1 MSNEHNGTVFRVL
14 YPKISTGQEKLAPTG
29 RHGRHVF
36 ATLPPLPPLFPR
48 VVFKAMVLSLPCLC
62 SLSLLNEHQ
71 DALMMVA
78 SDCARLFTTM
88 KSLPQR
94 TDRREICRQTG
105 TGGAASNNPN
115 VIHMIPNPKVT
126 SPNQADLGETPA
138 HAFLRRL
145 ETGCWRGWR
154 FLPYVS

>member
-1 MSNEHNGTVFRVL
+1 MTFVPITLCPLLSWTGFKVIMGRGSPLAILTLIVAI
-14 YPKISTGQEKLAPTG
+14 ISAQW
-29 RHGRHVF
+29 
-36 ATLPPLPPLFPR
+36 PPGCP
-48 VVFKAMVLSLPCLC
+48 
-62 SLSLLNEHQ
+62 
-71 DALMMVA
+71 LMMVGDSA
-78 SDCARLFTTM
+78 EGFLKSM
-88 KSLPQR
+88 KSRPQKLCC
-94 TDRREICRQTG
+94 REICRQTG

-145 ETGCWRGWR
+145 ETGCWRGWC